1 MRTIKLFKVISS
13 GIDTR
18 RSLRV
23 LALVGL
29 IVMLGAAA
37 RAQSSGR
44 WAGRIQFNSPAVV
57 QPTQGSVNKDSNR
70 SDSESSPDSDVSSS
84 AKKRT
89 LVGSW
94 LLTVTIPDNPPPF
107 DSFSGLWALTGDGIL
122 IASAQGDITP
132 TPFPSSTSQ
141 YGAWA
146 SFGGRQFGATFA
158 SILYDVQTGENMG
171 MFKLSQNITLNDAG
185 DEWTGPFKLTVSD
198 PDGNVVAVV
207 NGTAKAKRIVVE
219 PLQ

>member
-1 MRTIKLFKVISS
+1 METINLFKVISIET
-13 GIDTR
+13 GTR

-29 IVMLGAAA
+29 VVMLGTAAQ
-37 RAQSSGR
+37 AQSSGR
-44 WAGRIQFNSPAVV
+44 WAGRIQLNSPAVS
-57 QPTQGSVNKDSNR
+57 QPAQGSVTKESNR
-70 SDSESSPDSDVSSS
+70 SESEISPAADVSPSG
-84 AKKRT
+84 KKRT

-146 SFGGRQFGATFA
+146 SLGGRQFAATFA
-158 SILYDVQTGENMG
+158 SILYDVQSGDNMG
-171 MFKLSQNITLNDAG
+171 MFK
-185 DEWTGPFKLTVSD
+185 F
-198 PDGNVVAVV
+198 
-207 NGTAKAKRIVVE
+207 
-219 PLQ
+219 

>member
-1 MRTIKLFKVISS
+1 MNLFKVISS
-13 GIDTR
+13 GTDTR

-23 LALVGL
+23 LALVGMIL
-29 IVMLGAAA
+29 MLGAAA
-37 RAQSSGR
+37 QAQSSGR
-44 WAGRIQFNSPAVV
+44 WAGRIQLNSPAVS
-57 QPTQGSVNKDSNR
+57 QPTQSSASKDSNR
-70 SDSESSPDSDVSSS
+70 SDSEPSPDSDVSPSG
-84 AKKRT
+84 KKRT

-94 LLTVTIPDNPPPF
+94 LLTVTVPDNPPPF

-146 SFGGRQFGATFA
+146 SLGGRQFGATFA
-158 SILYDVQTGENMG
+158 SILYDVQTGDNMG
-171 MFKLSQNITLNDAG
+171 MFKLSQSITLNDAG
-185 DEWTGPFKLTVSD
+185 DEWSGPFKLSVYD

>member
-1 MRTIKLFKVISS
+1 MRTINLFNVMTS
-13 GIDTR
+13 GTRTR
-18 RSLRV
+18 RSLTV

-29 IVMLGAAA
+29 ILMLGAAA

-44 WAGRIQFNSPAVV
+44 WAGRIQFNSPAVS
-57 QPTQGSVNKDSNR
+57 QPNQGSVDKDSNR
-70 SDSESSPDSDVSSS
+70 SDSDTPSDSDVSPSG
-84 AKKRT
+84 KKRT

-94 LLTVTIPDNPPPF
+94 LLTVTVPDNPPPF

-146 SFGGRQFGATFA
+146 SLGGRQFGATFA

-171 MFKLSQNITLNDAG
+171 MFKLNQNITLNDAG
-185 DEWTGPFKLTVSD
+185 DEWSGPFKLNVYD

-207 NGTAKAKRIVVE
+207 NGTAKARRIVVE